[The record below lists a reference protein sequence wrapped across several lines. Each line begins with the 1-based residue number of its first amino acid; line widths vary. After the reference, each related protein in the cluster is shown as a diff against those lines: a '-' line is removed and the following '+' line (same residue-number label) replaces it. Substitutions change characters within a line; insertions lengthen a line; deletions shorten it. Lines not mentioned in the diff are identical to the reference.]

1 MANKT
6 EQVLEATENI
16 NNREAFFMKYKKAI
30 LIAVAAIIVV
40 IAGVFLYISQIS
52 GPREEKASTALSKG
66 QTYFNNEMFEQA
78 VNGDGAGFVGFAKLA
93 DEYSGTKA
101 GNLAN
106 LYAGLCYA
114 NLGKWA
120 EAQKSLDAFSTEGD
134 QMISPASQAALGDAY
149 AHLNQLDKAVDAFKK
164 AADMADSKAEDD
176 TNNSLSPTFLIKAG
190 EVLESQGKKDEAEAT
205 KEKVAQIAEELV
217 KLEALEEEYA
227 AEIKKRMQVIPQ
239 IIDPS
244 VPIGKDD
251 SENVEIER
259 FGEPFVP
266 DFEVPYHV
274 DIME

>member
-40 IAGVFLYISQIS
+40 SAGVFLYISQIS

-120 EAQKSLDAFSTEGD
+120 EAQKSLDAFSTEDD

-176 TNNSLSPTFLIKAG
+176 ANNSLSPIFLIKAG
-190 EVLESQGKKDEAEAT
+190 EVLESQGKKDEAL
-205 KEKVAQIAEELV
+205 KIYQDIKKKYVNSMLV
-217 KLEALEEEYA
+217 QS
-227 AEIKKRMQVIPQ
+227 AEIDKY
-239 IIDPS
+239 
-244 VPIGKDD
+244 
-251 SENVEIER
+251 IER
-259 FGEPFVP
+259 ASN
-266 DFEVPYHV
+266 
-274 DIME
+274 

>member
-176 TNNSLSPTFLIKAG
+176 TNNSLSPIFLIKAG
-190 EVLESQGKKDEAEAT
+190 EVLEIQGKKDEAL
-205 KEKVAQIAEELV
+205 KIYQDIKKKYVNSMLV
-217 KLEALEEEYA
+217 QS
-227 AEIKKRMQVIPQ
+227 AEIDKY
-239 IIDPS
+239 
-244 VPIGKDD
+244 
-251 SENVEIER
+251 IER
-259 FGEPFVP
+259 ASN
-266 DFEVPYHV
+266 
-274 DIME
+274 

>member
-16 NNREAFFMKYKKAI
+16 NNREAFFIKYKKAI

-120 EAQKSLDAFSTEGD
+120 EAQKSLDAFSTEDD

-176 TNNSLSPTFLIKAG
+176 ANNSLSPIFLIKAG
-190 EVLESQGKKDEAEAT
+190 EVLESQSKKDEAL
-205 KEKVAQIAEELV
+205 KIYQDIKKKYVNSMLV
-217 KLEALEEEYA
+217 QS
-227 AEIKKRMQVIPQ
+227 AEIDKY
-239 IIDPS
+239 
-244 VPIGKDD
+244 
-251 SENVEIER
+251 IER
-259 FGEPFVP
+259 ASN
-266 DFEVPYHV
+266 
-274 DIME
+274 

>member
-176 TNNSLSPTFLIKAG
+176 ANNSLSPIFLIKAG
-190 EVLESQGKKDEAEAT
+190 EVLESQGKKDEALKIYQDIKKT
-205 KEKVAQIAEELV
+205 YVNSMLV
-217 KLEALEEEYA
+217 QS
-227 AEIKKRMQVIPQ
+227 AEIDKY
-239 IIDPS
+239 
-244 VPIGKDD
+244 
-251 SENVEIER
+251 IER
-259 FGEPFVP
+259 ASN
-266 DFEVPYHV
+266 
-274 DIME
+274 

>member
-93 DEYSGTKA
+93 DEYNGTKA

-149 AHLNQLDKAVDAFKK
+149 AHLNQLDKAVDAFK
-164 AADMADSKAEDD
+164 
-176 TNNSLSPTFLIKAG
+176 NSLSPIFLIKAG
-190 EVLESQGKKDEAEAT
+190 EVLESQGKKDEAL
-205 KEKVAQIAEELV
+205 KIYQDIKKKYVNSMLV
-217 KLEALEEEYA
+217 QS
-227 AEIKKRMQVIPQ
+227 AEIDKY
-239 IIDPS
+239 
-244 VPIGKDD
+244 
-251 SENVEIER
+251 IER
-259 FGEPFVP
+259 ASN
-266 DFEVPYHV
+266 
-274 DIME
+274 

>member
-149 AHLNQLDKAVDAFKK
+149 AHLNQLDTAVDAFKK

-176 TNNSLSPTFLIKAG
+176 TNNSLSPIFLIKAG
-190 EVLESQGKKDEAEAT
+190 EVLESQGKKDEAL
-205 KEKVAQIAEELV
+205 KIYQDIKKKYVNSMLV
-217 KLEALEEEYA
+217 QS
-227 AEIKKRMQVIPQ
+227 AEIDKY
-239 IIDPS
+239 
-244 VPIGKDD
+244 
-251 SENVEIER
+251 IER
-259 FGEPFVP
+259 ASN
-266 DFEVPYHV
+266 
-274 DIME
+274 

>member
-120 EAQKSLDAFSTEGD
+120 EAQKSLDAFSTEDD

-176 TNNSLSPTFLIKAG
+176 ANNSLSPTFFIKAG
-190 EVLESQGKKDEAEAT
+190 EVLESQGKKDEAL
-205 KEKVAQIAEELV
+205 KIYQDIKKKYVNSMLV
-217 KLEALEEEYA
+217 QS
-227 AEIKKRMQVIPQ
+227 AEIDKY
-239 IIDPS
+239 
-244 VPIGKDD
+244 
-251 SENVEIER
+251 IER
-259 FGEPFVP
+259 ASN
-266 DFEVPYHV
+266 
-274 DIME
+274 

>member
-149 AHLNQLDKAVDAFKK
+149 AHLNQLDKAVDSFKK

-176 TNNSLSPTFLIKAG
+176 TNNSLSPIFLIKAG
-190 EVLESQGKKDEAEAT
+190 EVLESQGKKDEAL
-205 KEKVAQIAEELV
+205 KIYQDIKKKYVNSMLV
-217 KLEALEEEYA
+217 QS
-227 AEIKKRMQVIPQ
+227 AEIDKY
-239 IIDPS
+239 
-244 VPIGKDD
+244 
-251 SENVEIER
+251 IER
-259 FGEPFVP
+259 ASN
-266 DFEVPYHV
+266 
-274 DIME
+274 

>member
-1 MANKT
+1 MTNKT

-114 NLGKWA
+114 NLGKWQDA
-120 EAQKSLDAFSTEGD
+120 VKYLEAYSPKGDA
-134 QMISPASQAALGDAY
+134 MVSPAAIEALGNAY
-149 AHLNQLDKAVDAFKK
+149 AHVGQIDKAISTLKE
-164 AADMADSKAEDD
+164 AASMADSRSESV
-176 TNNSLSPTFLIKAG
+176 NNTTSPTYLLQAARL
-190 EVLESQGKKDEAEAT
+190 LESQKKTDEALKIYKQI
-205 KEKVAQIAEELV
+205 KEKYVNS
-217 KLEALEEEYA
+217 A
-227 AEIKKRMQVIPQ
+227 AAPD
-239 IIDPS
+239 ID
-244 VPIGKDD
+244 KY
-251 SENVEIER
+251 IER
-259 FGEPFVP
+259 ASK
-266 DFEVPYHV
+266 
-274 DIME
+274 

>member
-176 TNNSLSPTFLIKAG
+176 TNNSLSPICLIKAG
-190 EVLESQGKKDEAEAT
+190 EVLESQGKKDEAL
-205 KEKVAQIAEELV
+205 KIYQDIKKKYVNSMLV
-217 KLEALEEEYA
+217 QS
-227 AEIKKRMQVIPQ
+227 AEIDKY
-239 IIDPS
+239 
-244 VPIGKDD
+244 
-251 SENVEIER
+251 IER
-259 FGEPFVP
+259 ASN
-266 DFEVPYHV
+266 
-274 DIME
+274 

>member
-101 GNLAN
+101 GNWPTSMPVFATPTSAN
-106 LYAGLCYA
+106 G
-114 NLGKWA
+114 
-120 EAQKSLDAFSTEGD
+120 QKLRRASTL
-134 QMISPASQAALGDAY
+134 SQ
-149 AHLNQLDKAVDAFKK
+149 QKA
-164 AADMADSKAEDD
+164 
-176 TNNSLSPTFLIKAG
+176 T
-190 EVLESQGKKDEAEAT
+190 
-205 KEKVAQIAEELV
+205 
-217 KLEALEEEYA
+217 
-227 AEIKKRMQVIPQ
+227 R
-239 IIDPS
+239 
-244 VPIGKDD
+244 
-251 SENVEIER
+251 
-259 FGEPFVP
+259 
-266 DFEVPYHV
+266 
-274 DIME
+274 